1 MKYWSNTFIQAYCAT
16 FSPTSGGN
24 RSNGSKYRPMEP
36 SLLFYQSGVFIT
48 PATIV
53 HPQNASSRVPPPPCL
68 SLTHE
73 RMLGK
78 RVCRWVEQDTALRM
92 PCSGSRS
99 KTHLVMVG
107 VEAAHQLP
115 TIRLLLLLKLA
126 EGRRE
131 GEKEEEEEG
140 RGGPAP
146 HGRERG
152 ERCARGEGGSSTALQ
167 RTGLTGPNPHLP
179 LSLTY
184 NTPLLVCMRLGTGL

>member
-1 MKYWSNTFIQAYCAT
+1 
-16 FSPTSGGN
+16 
-24 RSNGSKYRPMEP
+24 
-36 SLLFYQSGVFIT
+36 
-48 PATIV
+48 
-53 HPQNASSRVPPPPCL
+53 
-68 SLTHE
+68 
-73 RMLGK
+73 
-78 RVCRWVEQDTALRM
+78 M

-140 RGGPAP
+140 RGAPAP

-167 RTGLTGPNPHLP
+167 RTGLTGPNHNPQPYLQHPSPHMHEIGHGF
-179 LSLTY
+179 
-184 NTPLLVCMRLGTGL
+184 MRTIARMHKSSEIN